1 MKGDRSSMK
10 RYVIGNWKCH
20 KSSSDGRRWL
30 DTFAGLY
37 RPHRDV
43 QVVVAPPLVSL
54 ESIAAYLTDLKLDN
68 VVLAA
73 QDISPF
79 PKGNYTGAVAGDMV
93 RKMASCAIVGH
104 SERRRYFHET
114 SQDVVNKVAEAADSG
129 LMPIVCVDSSDAFAQ
144 LGALA
149 DIECDRLLVAYTPV
163 EVLNFNIPESP
174 VRVMEMVAQIR
185 QKFPAFPVV
194 YGGALIA
201 KNVREYLQISSLA
214 GVFVGS
220 ASLEPESFAD
230 ICHQA
235 SLLS

>member
-1 MKGDRSSMK
+1 M
-10 RYVIGNWKCH
+10 
-20 KSSSDGRRWL
+20 L
-30 DTFAGLY
+30 L
-37 RPHRDV
+37 
-43 QVVVAPPLVSL
+43 
-54 ESIAAYLTDLKLDN
+54 
-68 VVLAA
+68 
-73 QDISPF
+73 
-79 PKGNYTGAVAGDMV
+79 
-93 RKMASCAIVGH
+93 
-104 SERRRYFHET
+104 
-114 SQDVVNKVAEAADSG
+114 
-129 LMPIVCVDSSDAFAQ
+129 AQ

-149 DIECDRLLVAYTPV
+149 DIECDRMLVAYTPV

-174 VRVMEMVAQIR
+174 ARVMETVAKIR

-201 KNVREYLQISSLA
+201 KNVREYLQIPSLA